1 MKKIIILAIA
11 CFVTTKAIAST
22 ETTDRQQVFQMMKD
36 YAKLTSCMNS
46 FEKEPENG
54 RPTTLSDVHTVRYDK
69 EDGSYVFYVL
79 WGGDKGCAGGSGTMS
94 GFVTE
99 VARYGADW
107 KPYTIQDDYAFGED
121 VGINYGY
128 IESVKKI
135 NSHKFEL
142 IGWDR
147 ADSKYGGVD
156 GGSNFPANKFRY
168 TLEDE
173 RFKPW
178 KITHQALLEQR
189 K

>member
-1 MKKIIILAIA
+1 MKKLLLIA
-11 CFVTTKAIAST
+11 FLFICSNSKAST
-22 ETTDRQQVFQMMKD
+22 EAIDRQQVFKIMKD
-36 YAKLTSCMNS
+36 YTKLTSCMNS
-46 FEKEPENG
+46 FEKVPENG
-54 RPTTLSDVHTVRYDK
+54 RPTTLGDVHTVEYDK
-69 EDGSYVFYVL
+69 ENNSYVFYIL

-99 VARYGADW
+99 IARYGGNW
-107 KPYTIQDDYAFGED
+107 KPYTVQTDYAFGED

-135 NSHKFEL
+135 NSHNFEV

-156 GGSNFPANKFRY
+156 GGSNFPANKFKY
-168 TLEDE
+168 TLERE
-173 RFKPW
+173 RFEPW